1 MISPTIYTACN
12 SLDLH
17 CHFNIPEHQPPP
29 CELCRKANR
38 PPTDLRCRE
47 CPGSQILWY
56 HCPQCG
62 FSGSGVEYL
71 AAVAGKHPAIL
82 LKELV
87 RAGELS
93 RVGPG
98 DIAKYH
104 EYHDNAL
111 RIRKQYNECPKW
123 SRFASPPL
131 RAIENLDHYPPAK
144 KYRLGD
150 RRTFERVFHAG
161 VEKHNTSGSRV
172 FHGRNWSRI
181 TAIPLYDMP
190 MRMSGVLFVNG
201 HESPVQTTAIR
212 RLGPRSRT
220 IHAFDPGW
228 LATSGILDP
237 HKPPEFVVLSTHWQ
251 QVLRFQADIAWQEQ
265 AIAPIVGWFPVDPVT
280 GKAMTYRWGFFRDIT
295 KVFWSWPGDL
305 VTLREACLTGGMV
318 SHAWFPARSK
328 RCELPDLLSGAV
340 VRAIGRSAETWQKAL
355 GWYLDDARDAVEGK
369 LEDLKLPQH
378 ILEQFLPYASHHVR
392 RVIQDKFLSTNA
404 TIKYVD
410 NFIVSGQRDGW
421 FQVPPDP
428 HAPPVLLSSARC
440 LIDRALSIAGREPM
454 YQGRVLLKDESFPFL
469 ESRSVVEKNVVRF
482 IHNVCTEHKSGHL
495 PVITASPD
503 KLLKIVKCHANFQV
517 RYIAGGFGWDK
528 ESGSLVLPN
537 VTLSDSRCLDSELRL
552 ETGPLAALKPEH
564 FEPLDRRDMH
574 VLATFPEETPYILA
588 IFVSLLPVLFAAA
601 WRMETPQT
609 TVTGWNTDLL
619 QQLFKF
625 LQLPCSLRGMTP
637 AIADYAETHACP
649 YFVKLASGPAG
660 RKFQSKTSWTD
671 SVGLYGSAYVSASL
685 PTVLARMTL
694 GHANMLFL
702 PKIRFYRWLKEKLPE
717 VYLKCLA
724 QILKHFS
731 RYVLEPQVQ
740 SENWNS
746 DIMEEAVRFFERESG
761 LPVHKGTVY
770 EGYYDSSSY
779 FCDFV
784 NLMQQYE
791 ELRISTSEDG
801 LLIPVDQLGDCY
813 RKTIGMFDFDL
824 IRTLLART
832 MLLKH
837 YDPAKHVFLVDHEMF
852 SISRKRLETIYS
864 AQVR

>member
-1 MISPTIYTACN
+1 MMTPTIYTACN

-17 CHFNIPEHQPPP
+17 CHFNIPDHQPLP
-29 CELCRKANR
+29 CELCRRANR
-38 PPTDLRCRE
+38 QPADLRCRD
-47 CPGSQILWY
+47 CLSSQTLWY
-56 HCPQCG
+56 YCPQCG

-71 AAVAGKHPAIL
+71 AEMTQKHPATML
-82 LKELV
+82 RELV
-87 RAGELS
+87 RAGEMP
-93 RVGPG
+93 RVVTG
-98 DIAKYH
+98 DVTKYH
-104 EYHDNAL
+104 EYYDNAL

-123 SRFASPPL
+123 SRLASNPL

-150 RRTFERVFHAG
+150 RPVFERVFHAG

-190 MRMSGVLFVNG
+190 MRMSSVLFING
-201 HESPVQTTAIR
+201 DETPVAMTAIR
-212 RLGPRSRT
+212 RLGPRSRSVYS
-220 IHAFDPGW
+220 FDPGW
-228 LATSGILDP
+228 LATSWIIDP
-237 HKPPEFVVLSTHWQ
+237 QKPPEFVVLSTNWQ
-251 QVLRFQADIAWQEQ
+251 QVLRFQADIAYQEQ
-265 AIAPIVGWFPVDPVT
+265 AIAPIVGWFPLDPVT
-280 GKAMTYRWGFFRDIT
+280 GKSMTYRWGFFRDMV

-305 VTLREACLTGGMV
+305 VTLREACLTGGMI
-318 SHAWFPARSK
+318 SHAWFQPRSK

-340 VRAIGRSAETWQKAL
+340 VRSIGRSAEPWQKAL
-355 GWYLDDARDAVEGK
+355 GWHLDDSRDSVEGK
-369 LEDLKLPQH
+369 LEELKLPPYL
-378 ILEQFLPYASHHVR
+378 LEQFLPWASHHVR
-392 RVIQDKFLSTNA
+392 RVIQEKYLSSSA
-404 TIKYVD
+404 TVKHVD
-410 NFIVSGQRDGW
+410 NFIVSGHRDGW

-428 HAPPVLLSSARC
+428 HAPPILLSSARC
-440 LIDRALSIAGREPM
+440 LIDRALSIAGQEPM
-454 YQGRVLLKDESFPFL
+454 YQGRVLLKDESFSFL

-482 IHNVCTEHKSGHL
+482 IHGVCTDHKSKHL
-495 PVITASPD
+495 PVITASPE
-503 KLLKIVKCHANFQV
+503 KLLKVVKCHANFQV
-517 RYIAGGFGWDK
+517 RYIANGFGWDS

-537 VTLSDSRCLDSELRL
+537 VTLSDSQCLDSGLQL
-552 ETGPLAALKPEH
+552 DVGPLAALKLEH

-574 VLATFPEETPYILA
+574 ILATFNEETPYLLA
-588 IFVSLLPVLFAAA
+588 IFVSLLPVIFATA

-637 AIADYAETHACP
+637 ALADYAETHSCP
-649 YFVKLASGPAG
+649 YFVKLTSPSAGHKLKNGAS
-660 RKFQSKTSWTD
+660 WVD
-671 SVGLYGSAYVSASL
+671 SVGLYGCGYVASSL
-685 PTVLARMTL
+685 PVILARMTL

-702 PKIRFYRWLKEKLPE
+702 PKVRFYRWIKEKLPE

-731 RYVLEPQVQ
+731 RYVLEPNIQ

-746 DIMEEAVRFFERESG
+746 DLMEEAVRFFEQALG
-761 LPVHKGTVY
+761 LPVHKGTLY

-791 ELRISTSEDG
+791 ELKTSTSEDG
-801 LLIPVDQLGDCY
+801 LLVPVASLGDCY

-824 IRTLLART
+824 IRTMLTRT
-832 MLLKH
+832 MLLKQ
-837 YDPAKHVFLVDHEMF
+837 YDPSKHVFLIDQEMF
-852 SISRKRLETIYS
+852 GTSRKRLETIFSSYI
-864 AQVR
+864 R